1 MNNPR
6 LRPLY
11 FGAAALVAVWLLA
24 WGGFR
29 IAQNSKITAAKF
41 SAYLRAVDL
50 EKLHGAAREQA
61 LRELAD
67 KLNALIPEERRRARV
82 DREMDR
88 WFQQMTEEEKGK
100 FIESTMPTGF
110 KQMLTSFEKLPED
123 KRKKV
128 IDDTL
133 KRFEDI
139 RKGELPPGEGT
150 NRPPPMSKELQKK
163 VVTVGLSSFYSQS
176 SAQTKAELAP
186 VLEEMQRLMES
197 GQLFRRR
204 E

>member
-1 MNNPR
+1 M
-6 LRPLY
+6 LI
-11 FGAAALVAVWLLA
+11 AVWLLA

-29 IAQNSKITAAKF
+29 IAQNSKMTAEKF

-50 EKLHGAAREQA
+50 EKLHGAAREKA
-61 LRELAD
+61 LRDLAA
-67 KLNALIPEERRRARV
+67 KLNALVPDERRHARM

-100 FIESTMPTGF
+100 FIENTMPTGF
-110 KQMLTSFEKLPED
+110 KQMLASFEKLPED

-133 KRFEDI
+133 KRFEEI
-139 RKGELPPGEGT
+139 RKGELPPGEAT

-163 VVTVGLSSFYSQS
+163 VVAVGLSSFYSDS

>member
-1 MNNPR
+1 MNNSR

-110 KQMLTSFEKLPED
+110 KQMLASFEKLPED

-128 IDDTL
+128 VEDTL

-139 RKGELPPGEGT
+139 RKGELPPGEAT

-163 VVTVGLSSFYSQS
+163 VVAVGLSSFYSES